1 MERIP
6 HYHPLT
12 PRQAVAYAREGCRN
26 FTIQTADTMLR

>member
-26 FTIQTADTMLR
+26 LQYRPPKPC